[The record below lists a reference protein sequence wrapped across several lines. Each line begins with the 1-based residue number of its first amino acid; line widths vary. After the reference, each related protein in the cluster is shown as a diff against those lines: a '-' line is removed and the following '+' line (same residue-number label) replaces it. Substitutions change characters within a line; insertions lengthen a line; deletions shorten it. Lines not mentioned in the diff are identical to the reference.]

1 VLSHINVKKGKGKQI
16 IISKSICNGNNK
28 ANFLSKPASYNITKF
43 ISHVWVEVFEK
54 PTYQKK

>member
-16 IISKSICNGNNK
+16 IISKSICDGNNK
-28 ANFLSKPASYNITKF
+28 ANFLSKPASYSITKF

-54 PTYQKK
+54 PTY